1 MSRPALEAIRRKA
14 WVRVFGSIGPP
25 SRLVKTRVSS
35 EIGIPRAARVDS
47 VLSRWP
53 LRTRM
58 ADSDNVT
65 VRLDLSVLGS
75 WKITLPPGS
84 VGNQHKWDSLGPERS
99 DVWKSLGELPEGP
112 VMKSSP
118 IDGLGLHLDGGGL
131 ADF

>member
-1 MSRPALEAIRRKA
+1 MLWVIMRGSRNINQLI
-14 WVRVFGSIGPP
+14 
-25 SRLVKTRVSS
+25 
-35 EIGIPRAARVDS
+35 
-47 VLSRWP
+47 
-53 LRTRM
+53 
-58 ADSDNVT
+58 
-65 VRLDLSVLGS
+65 
-75 WKITLPPGS
+75 